1 MNLPDAGQIVP
12 VGKSVPGGKLVPV
25 DKSALGDR
33 VARLLRDEITSGRWP
48 VGSRIPIESRLVEST
63 GAGRNTVR
71 EAVQALVQSGMLRR
85 EQGRGTFVIADSELA
100 TTLGRRVA
108 GVERRDGLELRHTID
123 SSAAAL
129 AAERRTDDEAAQLVE
144 LLAARAATWQAPDVA
159 ARVAADTALHRAIVE
174 ATHNR
179 LYVELYDGLIDV
191 FESVLVDDV
200 SGDVDRDAE
209 HHAALIRAIVDR
221 DPLAAT
227 AHVTAL
233 LAPLIDT
240 SR

>member
-1 MNLPDAGQIVP
+1 MNLPDATPFVP
-12 VGKSVPGGKLVPV
+12 VGQLAPV
-25 DKSALGDR
+25 DQSRLGDR
-33 VARLLRDEITSGRWP
+33 IAALLRQEITSGHWP
-48 VGSRIPIESRLVEST
+48 VGTRIPIESKLVEST

-129 AAERRTDDEAAQLVE
+129 AAERRTDEEAAHLVE
-144 LLAARAATWQAPDVA
+144 LLSARAGSWTDTDVA

-200 SGDVDRDAE
+200 SGDRDRDAD
-209 HHAALIRAIVDR
+209 HHAALVQAIVDR
-221 DPLAAT
+221 DPAAAT